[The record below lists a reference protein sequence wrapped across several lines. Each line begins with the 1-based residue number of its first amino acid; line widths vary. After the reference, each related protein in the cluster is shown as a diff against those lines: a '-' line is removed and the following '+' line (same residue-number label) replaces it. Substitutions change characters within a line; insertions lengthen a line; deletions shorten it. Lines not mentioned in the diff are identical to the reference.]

1 MYFGVGEERNEE
13 TLSDGWVM
21 LLPSSSL
28 SASLSLFRALFLAPQ
43 PRFDTALKEKHRS
56 PLQGPVEHGEDERP
70 PEQEEP
76 HFGSGWG
83 RERASERSLTSR
95 EFVPQWS
102 VEVFIFFPFALPVP
116 QFPLF
121 PLRNDPFLV
130 SFLRQTQS
138 KRRTRVPFLF
148 LRQAPTKQTQKCSPP
163 WLPPAAAPSPLP
175 ARPPPPAAA
184 RPRTSRPRP
193 APACASR
200 PLRPSPRP
208 GPRSSSRECAECS

>member
-1 MYFGVGEERNEE
+1 
-13 TLSDGWVM
+13 LSDGWVM

-28 SASLSLFRALFLAPQ
+28 SVSLSLFRALFLAPQ

-56 PLQGPVEHGEDERP
+56 PLQDPIEHGEDERP

-121 PLRNDPFLV
+121 PFKERPLSRLVLAPNPKQEANQSPF
-130 SFLRQTQS
+130 SFSKTSSNQTNSKMQS
-138 KRRTRVPFLF
+138 ALAATRGCSIA
-148 LRQAPTKQTQKCSPP
+148 APR
-163 WLPPAAAPSPLP
+163 AAAAAGRRSAANVAP
-175 ARPPPPAAA
+175 AA
-184 RPRTSRPRP
+184 RPCVRVASASAEP
-193 APACASR
+193 AT
-200 PLRPSPRP
+200 
-208 GPRSSSRECAECS
+208 GTEIEFT

>member
-1 MYFGVGEERNEE
+1 
-13 TLSDGWVM
+13 M

-28 SASLSLFRALFLAPQ
+28 SVSLSLFRALFLAPQ

-56 PLQGPVEHGEDERP
+56 PLQDPIEHGEDERP

-121 PLRNDPFLV
+121 PFKERPLSRLVLAPNPKQEANQSPF
-130 SFLRQTQS
+130 SFSKTSSNQTNSKMQS
-138 KRRTRVPFLF
+138 ALAATRGCSIA
-148 LRQAPTKQTQKCSPP
+148 APR
-163 WLPPAAAPSPLP
+163 AAAAAGRRSAANVAP
-175 ARPPPPAAA
+175 AA
-184 RPRTSRPRP
+184 RPCVRVASASAEP
-193 APACASR
+193 AT
-200 PLRPSPRP
+200 
-208 GPRSSSRECAECS
+208 GTEIEFT

>member
-1 MYFGVGEERNEE
+1 
-13 TLSDGWVM
+13 M

-28 SASLSLFRALFLAPQ
+28 SVSLSLFRALFLAPQ

-56 PLQGPVEHGEDERP
+56 PLQGPIEHGEDERP

-121 PLRNDPFLV
+121 PFKERPLSRLVLAPNPKQEANQSPF
-130 SFLRQTQS
+130 SFSKTSSNQTNSKMQS
-138 KRRTRVPFLF
+138 ALAATRGCSIA
-148 LRQAPTKQTQKCSPP
+148 APR
-163 WLPPAAAPSPLP
+163 AAAAAGRRSAANVAP
-175 ARPPPPAAA
+175 AA
-184 RPRTSRPRP
+184 RPCVRVASASAEP
-193 APACASR
+193 AT
-200 PLRPSPRP
+200 
-208 GPRSSSRECAECS
+208 GTEIEFT

>member
-1 MYFGVGEERNEE
+1 
-13 TLSDGWVM
+13 M

-121 PLRNDPFLV
+121 PFKERPLSRLILAPNPKQEANQSPF
-130 SFLRQTQS
+130 SFSKTSSNQTNSKMQS
-138 KRRTRVPFLF
+138 ALAATRGCSIA
-148 LRQAPTKQTQKCSPP
+148 APR
-163 WLPPAAAPSPLP
+163 AAAAAGRRSAANVAP
-175 ARPPPPAAA
+175 AA
-184 RPRTSRPRP
+184 RPCVRVASASAEP
-193 APACASR
+193 AT
-200 PLRPSPRP
+200 
-208 GPRSSSRECAECS
+208 GTEIEFT

>member
-1 MYFGVGEERNEE
+1 
-13 TLSDGWVM
+13 M

-121 PLRNDPFLV
+121 PFKERPLSRLVLAPNPKQEANQSPF
-130 SFLRQTQS
+130 SFSKTSSNQTNSKMQS
-138 KRRTRVPFLF
+138 ALAATRGCSIA
-148 LRQAPTKQTQKCSPP
+148 APR
-163 WLPPAAAPSPLP
+163 AAAAAGRRSAANVAP
-175 ARPPPPAAA
+175 AA
-184 RPRTSRPRP
+184 RPCVRVASASAEP
-193 APACASR
+193 AT
-200 PLRPSPRP
+200 
-208 GPRSSSRECAECS
+208 GTEIEFT

>member
-1 MYFGVGEERNEE
+1 
-13 TLSDGWVM
+13 M

-56 PLQGPVEHGEDERP
+56 PLQDPIEHGEDERP

-121 PLRNDPFLV
+121 PFKERPLSRLVLAPNPKQEANQSPF
-130 SFLRQTQS
+130 SFSKTSSNQTNSKMQS
-138 KRRTRVPFLF
+138 ALAATRGCSIA
-148 LRQAPTKQTQKCSPP
+148 APR
-163 WLPPAAAPSPLP
+163 AAAAAGRRSAANVAP
-175 ARPPPPAAA
+175 AA
-184 RPRTSRPRP
+184 RPCVRVASASAEP
-193 APACASR
+193 AT
-200 PLRPSPRP
+200 
-208 GPRSSSRECAECS
+208 GTEIEFT